1 MILAMDEHDIE
12 FSAGHSGLVKS
23 VSQYDDFS
31 SSSAKNALQD
41 ASQQLFPL
49 ADYIENNFVQGS
61 FNVNDTPRQHHAE
74 G

>member
-1 MILAMDEHDIE
+1 MDEQDIE
-12 FSAGHSGLVKS
+12 FGAGRSNLVKS

-31 SSSAKNALQD
+31 SSSAKSALQD

-49 ADYIENNFVQGS
+49 ADYIENNFVQGV
-61 FNVNDTPRQHHAE
+61 FNANDPARVHHAE

>member
-1 MILAMDEHDIE
+1 MDEQDIE
-12 FSAGHSGLVKS
+12 YGAGHNGLVKS

-31 SSSAKNALQD
+31 SSTAKSALLD

-61 FNVNDTPRQHHAE
+61 DKHDTPRVHHAE